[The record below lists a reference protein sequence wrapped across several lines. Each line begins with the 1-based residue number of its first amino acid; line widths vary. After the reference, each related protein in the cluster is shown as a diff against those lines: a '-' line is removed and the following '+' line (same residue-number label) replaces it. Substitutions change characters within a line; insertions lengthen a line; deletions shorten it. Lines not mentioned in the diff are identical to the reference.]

1 MNVEQILQGLNPN
14 TTNIN
19 LEFRQLDSI
28 NHLVENFAR
37 FQRLKYIN
45 LQGNNLTQLSNNLAI
60 LYIEELDISQN
71 PLDFEIVIKQLQ
83 QLSKL
88 TKLNITIKPE
98 EAQIIQEN
106 LPQLRFLNNREINP
120 VVFKQ
125 KELEQY
131 AIQFE
136 KLIEI
141 TKDDRLR
148 NLFDEHVKNVMK
160 DLSLR
165 LSKDLPAF
173 KAKTHVLRAKYAL
186 QELNFNMIIEYTQ
199 NLDQKV
205 GALFQMVHDDHAN
218 IFKELTNIIL
228 SQDTINPVS
237 QYIEKL
243 EKQEYLIK
251 QLESDLQEQ
260 QQTIQMCQEE
270 NQKYLDLIIRHGKAN
285 YDSKQGYSNLQQQ
298 QQQQALKPT
307 NKKIDT
313 SAIKDKSLQNSLQ
326 NEGSLLSTAKL
337 IPLKQLKEQIQEI
350 YDSKA
355 KFDQKCQET
364 KQARETM
371 EQHMYTYLN
380 QKYGLKNI
388 IIEQAST
395 IIQSVKRLS
404 QEDNDICVF
413 GKILR
418 NECDEEF
425 RFVQIQVK
433 QTIAELLRMFL
444 RQKNPLKN
452 MTDIKEMWNQKI
464 QNYLSFDECQ
474 EIVNYMYN
482 QEDSQVLLQ
491 KLNQI
496 KLQGNKLE
504 YCQFV
509 TSILDFQLFTHEKY
523 LQKFL
528 KLFRQVD
535 TEKKGYLTDVQ
546 FRQLM
551 NLTNLNLSED
561 EIIKFMCILDPFNTQ
576 QMTFSS
582 IVSLLSSVGRNQVT
596 LLQKIQ

>member
-28 NHLVENFAR
+28 NHLIENFAR

-60 LYIEELDISQN
+60 LFIEELDISQN

-88 TKLNITIKPE
+88 TKLQITIKPE
-98 EAQIIQEN
+98 EAQIIQEC

-120 VVFKQ
+120 VAFKQ
-125 KELEQY
+125 KDLEQY

-141 TKDDRLR
+141 SKDDRLR

-165 LSKDLPAF
+165 LSKDLPVF
-173 KAKTHVLRAKYAL
+173 KAKTHLLRAKYAL

-205 GALFQMVHDDHAN
+205 SSYLQMVHDDHAN

-228 SQDTINPVS
+228 SQDSMNPVS

-243 EKQEYLIK
+243 EKQELLIK

-285 YDSKQGYSNLQQQ
+285 YDSKQSYQNFQ

-313 SAIKDKSLQNSLQ
+313 SIIKEKSLQSSQQ

-337 IPLKQLKEQIQEI
+337 IPLKLLKEQIQEI

-355 KFDQKCQET
+355 KYDQKCQET

-371 EQHMYTYLN
+371 EQHMYTYFN

-452 MTDIKEMWNQKI
+452 MTDIKEIWNQKI
-464 QNYLSFDECQ
+464 QNYLSFEECQ
-474 EIVNYMYN
+474 EIVTYMYN

-509 TSILDFQLFTHEKY
+509 SSILDFQLFTHEKY

-535 TEKKGYLTDVQ
+535 IEKKGYLSDVQ

-551 NLTNLNLSED
+551 NSTNLNLSED
-561 EIIKFMCILDPFNTQ
+561 EINKFMCILDPFNTQ

>member
-28 NHLVENFAR
+28 NNLVENFAR

-45 LQGNNLTQLSNNLAI
+45 LQGNQLTQLSNNLAI
-60 LYIEELDISQN
+60 LFIEELDISQN
-71 PLDFEIVIKQLQ
+71 PLDFDIVIKQLQ

-88 TKLNITIKPE
+88 TKLHMTIKPE
-98 EAQIIQEN
+98 EVQIIQEN

-125 KELEQY
+125 KDLEQY

-141 TKDDRLR
+141 SKDDRLR

-165 LSKDLPAF
+165 LSKDLPIF
-173 KAKTHVLRAKYAL
+173 KAKTHLLRAKYAL

-199 NLDQKV
+199 NLDQKMS
-205 GALFQMVHDDHAN
+205 AILQMVHDDHAN

-228 SQDTINPVS
+228 SQDSINPVS

-243 EKQEYLIK
+243 EKQELLIK

-270 NQKYLDLIIRHGKAN
+270 NQKYLDLIIRHGKTN
-285 YDSKQGYSNLQQQ
+285 YDSKQPQQNYQ
-298 QQQQALKPT
+298 QQQQALKPN

-313 SAIKDKSLQNSLQ
+313 SVIKEKSLQNSQL
-326 NEGSLLSTAKL
+326 NEGSQLSTAKL
-337 IPLKQLKEQIQEI
+337 IPLKLLKEQIQEI
-350 YDSKA
+350 YDSKT
-355 KFDQKCQET
+355 KYDLKCQET

-371 EQHMYTYLN
+371 EQYMYTYLN

-433 QTIAELLRMFL
+433 QTISELLRMFL

-452 MTDIKEMWNQKI
+452 MTDIKEMWNQKM
-464 QNYLSFDECQ
+464 QNYLSLDECQ

-491 KLNQI
+491 KLSQI

-509 TSILDFQLFTHEKY
+509 MQILDFQLFTHEKY

-535 TEKKGYLTDVQ
+535 IEKKGYLSDVQ

-551 NLTNLNLSED
+551 NTTNLNLCEE
-561 EIIKFMCILDPFNTQ
+561 EINKFMCILDPFNNQ

>member
-60 LYIEELDISQN
+60 LYIEELDVSQN

-88 TKLNITIKPE
+88 TKLHITIKPE

-141 TKDDRLR
+141 TKDDRMR

-165 LSKDLPAF
+165 LSKDLPVF

-186 QELNFNMIIEYTQ
+186 QELNFNMIIEYAQ
-199 NLDQKV
+199 SLDQKV
-205 GALFQMVHDDHAN
+205 GAFFQMVHDDHAN

-228 SQDTINPVS
+228 SQDAINPVS

-270 NQKYLDLIIRHGKAN
+270 NQKYLDLIIRHGKAS
-285 YDSKQGYSNLQQQ
+285 YDSKQPHQNLQQ

-307 NKKIDT
+307 NKRIDT
-313 SAIKDKSLQNSLQ
+313 SAIKEKSLQSSLQ

-355 KFDQKCQET
+355 KYDQKCQET

-371 EQHMYTYLN
+371 EQHMYTFLN

-395 IIQSVKRLS
+395 LIQSVKRLS
-404 QEDNDICVF
+404 QEDNDVCVF

-425 RFVQIQVK
+425 RYVQIQVK

-452 MTDIKEMWNQKI
+452 MTDIKEMWNQKM

-535 TEKKGYLTDVQ
+535 AEKKGYLTDVQ

>member
-60 LYIEELDISQN
+60 LYIEELDVSQN

-88 TKLNITIKPE
+88 TKLHITIKPE

-141 TKDDRLR
+141 TKDDRMR

-165 LSKDLPAF
+165 LSKDLPVF

-186 QELNFNMIIEYTQ
+186 QELNFNMIIEYAQ
-199 NLDQKV
+199 SLDQKV
-205 GALFQMVHDDHAN
+205 GAFFQMVHDDHAN

-228 SQDTINPVS
+228 SQDAINPVS

-270 NQKYLDLIIRHGKAN
+270 NQKYLDLIIRHGKAS
-285 YDSKQGYSNLQQQ
+285 YDSKQPQQNLQQ

-307 NKKIDT
+307 NKRIDT
-313 SAIKDKSLQNSLQ
+313 SAIKEKSLQSSLQ

-355 KFDQKCQET
+355 KYDQKCQET

-371 EQHMYTYLN
+371 EQHMYTFLN

-404 QEDNDICVF
+404 QEDNDVCVF

-452 MTDIKEMWNQKI
+452 MTDIKEMWNQKM

>member
-285 YDSKQGYSNLQQQ
+285 YDSKQGYPNLQQQ

-535 TEKKGYLTDVQ
+535 IEKKGYLTDVQ